1 MEVGVADLRQR
12 LREVLA
18 RVEQGDQVTVTRRGR
33 PVAVVAP
40 PSSDER
46 EGVGDFL
53 ARWRRE
59 FGVDDWPEDDDP
71 WADVRDPS
79 PGRPAVEW

>member
-1 MEVGVADLRQR
+1 MDVGVADLRQR

-18 RVEQGDQVTVTRRGR
+18 NVEAGQTVTVTRRGR

-40 PSSDER
+40 PDVEDDNVV
-46 EGVGDFL
+46 ET
-53 ARWRRE
+53 WRQE
-59 FGVDDWPEDDDP
+59 FGVDDWPDDEDP

-79 PGRPAVEW
+79 PGRPPVAFD